1 VPEACTT
8 AALQRVHLGDFRP
21 DGSNPVRFRLFP
33 STNPVENQGM
43 KKKEVRGPW
52 LMVFWSR
59 MRV

>member
-1 VPEACTT
+1 VPEASKT
-8 AALQRVHLGDFRP
+8 AALQGAHLGDFRP
-21 DGSNPVRFRLFP
+21 NGPNSVRFRLFP